1 MQPSEDEGGDRS
13 GGDVLFVRFAFGLGE
28 PVVPLRR
35 VELIGLRDGVCDED
49 AAAGA
54 GELAADERRKVLLVI
69 ESCIDRAPAIAEVEG
84 GEAVGAEADD
94 GHPDGFEGLAGGGD
108 IKDVLDTARN
118 DRDGEASEGAEIG
131 GDIQSGGVV
140 LVDSADA
147 ARGEESDAR
156 GGGELHGG
164 ADGGRGV
171 GSAVHERAEVAGVGL
186 GNFAC
191 FEQELQ
197 LVIGHAD
204 GGHARDDADEGGD
217 RALRPDDAA
226 EIAVEVERGGGRDA
240 VNEQGGLEGD
250 GVARDSAD
258 EVWDGGGHGWIGVLG
273 GMARRPQA
281 LYTLREVR
289 ACSSIGQSSRLTRGR
304 FPVRPRARPLAVVMQ
319 HPACVAALVD
329 DATAHDCLTAFAVP
343 SSLFPDPCS
352 PLPDPSSLMFSLALD
367 AVYAVVAAATAPW
380 WMRKARGGWSE
391 RFGRIEALPAKRRP
405 RVLVHAVSVGEVNL
419 TRPLL
424 PLLADHAEVVLSVT
438 TDTGMARA
446 RSLYERGGGND
457 SGTGPRVRVVRYPLD
472 SSASVR
478 RFMDAVDPDVVALVE
493 LELWPNF
500 ARACGARGVPIAV
513 INGRL
518 SARSFKRYHLG
529 KVFIGRY
536 FEQLAFAAVQD
547 ADYAA
552 RFRAMGVK
560 DERLSIAGSMKWD
573 AAETGTVAGAEE
585 LAREMGIDRSRPLV
599 VGGSTAPGEHELLH
613 AAVPADV
620 QLLCAPRRP
629 EWFDEAARVMTG
641 CVRRSGATV
650 KEAGEGRE
658 ALAESKPNRFLLDT
672 IGELRKAYAL
682 ADVIV
687 IGRSFGALYGSD
699 PMEAAALGKPV
710 VIGPAV
716 ADFQSVVETMERG
729 GAIVRTTAREL
740 PRVLAELLAD
750 PARRA
755 ELGERARRCVLDN
768 QGAAARHAR
777 LIIDLLKRAG
787 EKRA

>member
-1 MQPSEDEGGDRS
+1 
-13 GGDVLFVRFAFGLGE
+13 
-28 PVVPLRR
+28 
-35 VELIGLRDGVCDED
+35 
-49 AAAGA
+49 
-54 GELAADERRKVLLVI
+54 
-69 ESCIDRAPAIAEVEG
+69 
-84 GEAVGAEADD
+84 
-94 GHPDGFEGLAGGGD
+94 
-108 IKDVLDTARN
+108 
-118 DRDGEASEGAEIG
+118 
-131 GDIQSGGVV
+131 
-140 LVDSADA
+140 
-147 ARGEESDAR
+147 
-156 GGGELHGG
+156 
-164 ADGGRGV
+164 
-171 GSAVHERAEVAGVGL
+171 
-186 GNFAC
+186 
-191 FEQELQ
+191 
-197 LVIGHAD
+197 
-204 GGHARDDADEGGD
+204 
-217 RALRPDDAA
+217 
-226 EIAVEVERGGGRDA
+226 
-240 VNEQGGLEGD
+240 
-250 GVARDSAD
+250 
-258 EVWDGGGHGWIGVLG
+258 
-273 GMARRPQA
+273 
-281 LYTLREVR
+281 
-289 ACSSIGQSSRLTRGR
+289 
-304 FPVRPRARPLAVVMQ
+304 MQ